1 MMKDSGLR
9 EMLREVDTA
18 ADRVAAMRGMRD
30 SQPKFNILMLQ
41 ILDIMQPG
49 MA

>member
-1 MMKDSGLR
+1 MMKDTGLR
-9 EMLREVDTA
+9 EMLKEVDEA
-18 ADRVAAMRGMRD
+18 SDRAGAMRGMRD

-41 ILDIMQPG
+41 ILEIFEP